1 MNAQPVEVLITI
13 PFPDSVMESLRAVA
27 PRLRFTVTNK
37 SRPEDI
43 PNDVWQRTEILYTS
57 RILPIPEQVPNLR
70 WIQYSYA
77 GIDEVIDHP
86 ILHKDDLQI
95 TTLSGAAAAQVA
107 EHVVTMMLAL
117 GHRLPLLFSQQS
129 RVEWPKERWDRHS
142 PLELRSSTVGLVGYG
157 SIGREIAR
165 LVQPFNAT
173 ILAAKRDV
181 MHPQDSGYIPDGLG
195 DPQGNLFHRLYPVEA
210 IKSMFK
216 ECDFVVISLP
226 LTDDTR
232 GLIGAQELAAMR
244 PTAYLIDVGRG
255 NIVNHAAL
263 VSALRDKKIAGAA
276 LDVFHEEP
284 LPQDDPLWTMPNV
297 ILSPHIA
304 GISAYYQERAA
315 ALFAENL
322 RRYLAGTALLN
333 RYDPERGY

>member
-1 MNAQPVEVLITI
+1 MNAPPVEVLITV
-13 PFPDSVMESLRAVA
+13 PFPESVMDALRVVA

-57 RILPIPEQVPNLR
+57 RILPNPEQVPNLR

-77 GIDEVIDHP
+77 GIDEVIEHP
-86 ILHKDDLQI
+86 ILHKDGLQV
-95 TTLSGAAAAQVA
+95 TTLSGAAAPQVA

-117 GHRLPLLFSQQS
+117 GHRLPLLFAQQS
-129 RVEWPKERWDRHS
+129 RAEWPKDRWERHS
-142 PLELRSSTVGLVGYG
+142 PLELRGSTVGLVGYG
-157 SIGREIAR
+157 SIGREVAR
-165 LVQPFNAT
+165 LLQPFEVT

-181 MHPQDSGYIPDGLG
+181 MHPQDTGYTPDGLG

-210 IKSMFK
+210 IRSMFK
-216 ECDFVVISLP
+216 ECDFVVVSLP

-244 PTAYLIDVGRG
+244 PTAFLIDVGRG
-255 NIVNHAAL
+255 NIVDHAAL
-263 VSALRDKKIAGAA
+263 VNALRDKKIAGAA

-284 LPQDDPLWTMPNV
+284 LPPNDPLWKLPNV
-297 ILSPHIA
+297 IITPHIA
-304 GISAYYQERAA
+304 GISKHYQERAA

-322 RRYLAGTALLN
+322 RRYLSGTALLN
-333 RYDPERGY
+333 RFDPDRGY